1 MTPED
6 QPGLPLETRRAAHQ
20 AILPEK
26 PWREVVIIEALR
38 RLGAGATAEELA
50 AAMGVHPQVCRPRLT
65 EMHKRGMVA
74 VVGRRLSL
82 TSKKWVGVYM
92 APPQIA

>member
-1 MTPED
+1 MID
-6 QPGLPLETRRAAHQ
+6 QPGLPLELRRAAHK

-50 AAMGVHPQVCRPRLT
+50 ASMGVHPQVCRPRLT
-65 EMHKRGMVA
+65 EMHRRGIGNVI
-74 VVGRRLSL
+74 GLRLSL
-82 TSKKWVGVYM
+82 TSRKWVGVYM
-92 APPQIA
+92 APPLF